1 MPEPTKTPTI
11 TSQALPPNQRPGAV
25 DSSPAKAP
33 PPISDADIVAKPLRA
48 PNFVNL
54 IPKNSSLCGRW
65 VNRAVGE
72 KESTMR
78 YDQCVAMGF
87 RPAKPEELYFLSEG
101 KRLDCPASLARDGH
115 VFYGDIIYMV
125 IPRVDYVGA
134 LKWNEQT
141 ASQRVRRF
149 GSTQATPGGT
159 DVNAEGGRAQTESAV
174 AGLVRG
180 RAAQAG
186 KIGVYIPPIAEVDG
200 LTSGDKPTLAG

>member
-1 MPEPTKTPTI
+1 MPEATKTPTI
-11 TSQALPPNQRPGAV
+11 TSQALPPSQRPGAI
-25 DSSPAKAP
+25 DSSPAIAP
-33 PPISDADIVAKPLRA
+33 PPITDADIVAKPLRA

-101 KRLDCPASLARDGH
+101 KKLDCPASLARDGR

-149 GSTQATPGGT
+149 GSTQDTSG
-159 DVNAEGGRAQTESAV
+159 DRAQPGSAIK
-174 AGLVRG
+174 GITDS
-180 RAAQAG
+180 AAARAG
-186 KIGVYIPPIAEVDG
+186 KVGVYIPPLAEVDA
-200 LTSGDKPTLAG
+200 LTSGEKPTLAK